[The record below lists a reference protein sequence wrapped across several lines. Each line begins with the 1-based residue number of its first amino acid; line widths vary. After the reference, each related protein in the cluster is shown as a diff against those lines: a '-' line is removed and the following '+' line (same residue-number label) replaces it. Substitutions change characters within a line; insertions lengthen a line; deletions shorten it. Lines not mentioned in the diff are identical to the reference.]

1 MIRLFAAAAGTA
13 LLLTCA
19 SATAQDADKNERKLA
34 RVSSLNTVKAN
45 QEFNRN
51 VALMRAKRERAAEL
65 KANLDAEK
73 NAAKKKEI
81 QKQLD
86 AAMKDLNENNQK
98 MVKAY
103 GFSLNRNY
111 VMVVEKAHVYMQ
123 VSDKEAKA
131 IEAKLKAKEGNK

>member
-1 MIRLFAAAAGTA
+1 MIRMFAAAAGTA

-19 SATAQDADKNERKLA
+19 SATAQDAAKGERKLA

-65 KANLDAEK
+65 KSALDTEK
-73 NAAKKKEI
+73 NGGKKKAI
-81 QKQLD
+81 QKDLD
-86 AAMKDLNENNQK
+86 AAMKDLNDNNQK

-111 VMVVEKAHVYMQ
+111 VMVVEKAHVYME
-123 VSDKEAKA
+123 VSVKEAKV
-131 IEAKLKAKEGNK
+131 IEAKLKAKEGKK